1 MYMIGRLDHFVSL
14 FATKKHVLFG
24 LLTLSAPECNRT
36 GTLCGPMTD
45 LYVTKKNV
53 KFRAQKLVR
62 LALWVNSSNQECELS
77 IVHSCTRSSGPF
89 GNV

>member
-14 FATKKHVLFG
+14 FTTKKHVLFG

-45 LYVTKKNV
+45 FSVIKKNF
-53 KFRAQKLVR
+53 KFRARNLVG
-62 LALWVNSSNQECELS
+62 LAPWVNFSNQERELS
-77 IVHSCTRSSGPF
+77 IVHSCTRVSWSF